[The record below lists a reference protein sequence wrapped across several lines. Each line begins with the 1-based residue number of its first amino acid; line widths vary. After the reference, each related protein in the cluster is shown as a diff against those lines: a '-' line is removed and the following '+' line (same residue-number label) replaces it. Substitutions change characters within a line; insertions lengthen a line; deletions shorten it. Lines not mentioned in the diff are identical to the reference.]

1 MIAAP
6 MLLLL
11 VPMMAAAAQEAPP
24 SPAREMLNGLES
36 SFSLPLHDLLVKK
49 HDSEWRNLFD
59 GFSGD
64 FIAYFSLAAPESGRD
79 ASGHLRAVR
88 LTDGYVSAAVRY
100 MPISYWFATIDFEK
114 YGSRGAQQPW
124 NPDFTY
130 VVGYD
135 DWHPYTLSLVYANY
149 NGNRFNPQERLNG
162 TRTDVPEGTFT
173 LGWKLKVPNS
183 LDRAMAVHSSGG
195 TAVQVHY
202 SWTPDYTTRPARAVM
217 RSRRSARRSNTAST
231 NGGTS
236 RRRRT
241 TTSIPRSSNRGI
253 RTTRGALDDGDEYML
268 LADFKP
274 YADAQARALQD
285 FQSPACWARKAIL
298 NTARVGFFSSDR
310 TIAEYAREI
319 WHVEAV

>member
-6 MLLLL
+6 TLLLL
-11 VPMMAAAAQEAPP
+11 VPMMAAAAQEAPA
-24 SPAREMLNGLES
+24 SAAREMLNGLES
-36 SFSLPLHDLLVKK
+36 SFSLPLHDLLLKK

-64 FIAYFSLAAPESGRD
+64 FIAYFPLEAPESGRD
-79 ASGHLRAVR
+79 ATGNLRAVR

-100 MPISYWFATIDFEK
+100 MPISYWFATIAFDK
-114 YGSRGAQQPW
+114 YVSKGAQQPW

-149 NGNRFNPQERLNG
+149 NGNRFNPQQRLNG

-173 LGWKLKVPNS
+173 LGWKLKVPNG

-202 SWTPDYTTRPARAVM
+202 SWTPDYTTAAGTRGHAKQKIGATFKYSVYKWWYVTATPYYYLDPSKQQPWDPDYTWGVGYFDWHPGSFSIQYNTYAGNRFPWHHNRGPGAHLRDGAVTM
-217 RSRRSARRSNTAST
+217 SWSWS
-231 NGGTS
+231 TS
-236 RRRRT
+236 R
-241 TTSIPRSSNRGI
+241 
-253 RTTRGALDDGDEYML
+253 
-268 LADFKP
+268 
-274 YADAQARALQD
+274 
-285 FQSPACWARKAIL
+285 
-298 NTARVGFFSSDR
+298 
-310 TIAEYAREI
+310 
-319 WHVEAV
+319 